1 MYLSFVGTF
10 IGICLTGQTIIIIW
24 WTNEWKECLFILLN
38 MLGEWLNKQ
47 INTLDIY
54 IMLVFHQ
61 NIFYW

>member
-1 MYLSFVGTF
+1 
-10 IGICLTGQTIIIIW
+10 
-24 WTNEWKECLFILLN
+24 

-61 NIFYW
+61 NIFY